1 MALADDTLL
10 HQLEH
15 AMEHRLGK
23 MLAPGPGVAQ
33 RTRQLQME
41 FLDAELAVGE

>member
-23 MLAPGPGVAQ
+23 MLAPGSGVAQ
-33 RTRQLQME
+33 RTRQME